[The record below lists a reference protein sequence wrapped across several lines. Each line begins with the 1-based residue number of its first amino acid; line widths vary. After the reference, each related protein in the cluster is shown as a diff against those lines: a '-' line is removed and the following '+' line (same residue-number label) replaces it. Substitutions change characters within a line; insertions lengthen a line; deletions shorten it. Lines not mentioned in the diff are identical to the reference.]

1 MPKFDHW
8 FSRRCPTKLSEL
20 FATTTTWSWQWG
32 RQRSPM
38 TPPLRRLPRSSWPG
52 PARPAA
58 TSPPAYMSV
67 DCHPPAYDATPSS
80 ATKINDFVRYRFSRQ
95 HFGQASLIGRTW
107 RRLVRDFQLICDKL
121 RPVPWRRKDKAVDE
135 RRMQAGVKEGREW
148 SRFDNGVVSDW
159 YIDGE
164 RNLSFIIS
172 DYKVEKR
179 KNRLR
184 RANTGRL
191 KNEAT
196 FWYWS
201 HILNIPID
209 SYNYVIWFLTH
220 FITFCS
226 EYVCQ
231 LYFH

>member
-1 MPKFDHW
+1 MSRTFYGHHTKLNKKKQKRRELVAAGRQQLYCAVQPRSPSHCPTTTGKVQSSARYMGVKYVNEFLKMPKFDHW

-121 RPVPWRRKDKAVDE
+121 RPVPWRKKE
-135 RRMQAGVKEGREW
+135 RREECKLGWRKEG
-148 SRFDNGVVSDW
+148 
-159 YIDGE
+159 
-164 RNLSFIIS
+164 
-172 DYKVEKR
+172 
-179 KNRLR
+179 
-184 RANTGRL
+184 
-191 KNEAT
+191 NEVGST
-196 FWYWS
+196 TE
-201 HILNIPID
+201 
-209 SYNYVIWFLTH
+209 WFLIDISTANETYH
-220 FITFCS
+220 
-226 EYVCQ
+226 
-231 LYFH
+231 L